1 MNTSLSNAQ
10 IMDMEQRKRAQL
22 INSISGFRSVA
33 LIGTID
39 TQGQTNLAIFS
50 SIVHIGSNP
59 PLLSFIMRPDSVER
73 HTLTNIMDTGFYTIN
88 HINSSMYEKAHQTSA
103 RYPKSVSEFDAA
115 QLTPVFK
122 NDFVAPFV
130 AESQI
135 QIGMEFRERIEINI
149 NQTSMI
155 IGEIKFVHYPTSCLL
170 EDGFIDIEKAG
181 TITSTGLD
189 SYHTTQVLKRLE
201 YAKP

>member
-1 MNTSLSNAQ
+1 MYTTLDLVQ
-10 IMDMEQRKRAQL
+10 LMEMEQRKRAQF

-33 LIGTID
+33 LIGTTD
-39 TQGQTNLAIFS
+39 TNGQTNLAIFS

-73 HTLTNIMDTGFYTIN
+73 HTLINIMETGFYTIN
-88 HINSSMYEKAHQTSA
+88 HINADIYEKAHQTSA
-103 RYPKSVSEFDAA
+103 RYPKNVSEFDAA

-130 AESQI
+130 AESHI
-135 QIGMEFRERIEINI
+135 QIGMEFKERINISI

-155 IGEIKFVHYPTSCLL
+155 IGEIKFVHYPTNCLL
-170 EDGFIDIEKAG
+170 DDGFVDIEKAG
-181 TITSTGLD
+181 TITSSGVD
-189 SYHTTQVLKRLE
+189 SYHTTQLLQKLE

>member
-1 MNTSLSNAQ
+1 MNTTLSNAQ

-33 LIGTID
+33 LIGTIH
-39 TQGQTNLAIFS
+39 TEGQTNLAIFN

-59 PLLSFIMRPDSVER
+59 PLLGFIMRPDSVER
-73 HTLTNIMDTGFYTIN
+73 HTLSNIMETGCYTIN

-103 RYPKSVSEFDAA
+103 RYPKNVSEFDAA
-115 QLTPVFK
+115 QLTPQFK
-122 NDFVAPFV
+122 DGFMAPFV
-130 AESQI
+130 KESHI
-135 QIGMEFRERIEINI
+135 QIGMEFKERIEISI

-155 IGEIKFVHYPTSCLL
+155 IGEIKFVHYPANCLL
-170 EDGFIDIEKAG
+170 EDGFLDIEKAG
-181 TITSTGLD
+181 SITSTGQD
-189 SYHTTQVLKRLE
+189 SYHTTQLLQRLQ

>member
-1 MNTSLSNAQ
+1 MNTTLDLVQ
-10 IMDMEQRKRAQL
+10 LMEMEQRKRAQF

-33 LIGTID
+33 LIGTTD
-39 TQGQTNLAIFS
+39 PNGQTNLAIFS

-73 HTLTNIMDTGFYTIN
+73 HTLTNILETGFYTIN
-88 HINSSMYEKAHQTSA
+88 HINADMYEKAHQTSA
-103 RYPKSVSEFDAA
+103 RYPKSVSEFEATG
-115 QLTPVFK
+115 LTPSFK

-130 AESQI
+130 AESNI
-135 QIGMEFRERIEINI
+135 QIGMEFKERLDISI

-155 IGEIKFVHYPTSCLL
+155 IGEIKFVHIPTNCLL
-170 EDGFIDIEKAG
+170 DDGFIDIEKAG
-181 TITSTGLD
+181 SITSAGLD

>member
-1 MNTSLSNAQ
+1 MNTTLNFVQ
-10 IMDMEQRKRAQL
+10 LMDMEQRKRAQF
-22 INSISGFRSVA
+22 INSISGFRSVV
-33 LIGTID
+33 LIGSID

>member
-1 MNTSLSNAQ
+1 MNTTLSNAQ

-50 SIVHIGSNP
+50 SIVHLGSNP
-59 PLLSFIMRPDSVER
+59 PLLGFIMRPDSVER
-73 HTLTNIMDTGFYTIN
+73 HTLSNIMETGCYTIN
-88 HINSSMYEKAHQTSA
+88 HINSSIYEKAHQTSA
-103 RYPKSVSEFDAA
+103 RYPKNVSEFDAA
-115 QLTPVFK
+115 QLTPQFK
-122 NDFVAPFV
+122 DGFMAPFV
-130 AESQI
+130 KESHI
-135 QIGMEFRERIEINI
+135 QIGMEFKERIEISI

-155 IGEIKFVHYPTSCLL
+155 IGEIKFVHYPANCLL

>member
-1 MNTSLSNAQ
+1 ME
-10 IMDMEQRKRAQL
+10 MEQRKRAQF

-33 LIGTID
+33 LIGTTD
-39 TQGQTNLAIFS
+39 TNGQTNLAIFS

-73 HTLTNIMDTGFYTIN
+73 HTLTNILETGFYTIN
-88 HINSSMYEKAHQTSA
+88 HINAGIYEKAHQTSA
-103 RYPKSVSEFDAA
+103 RYPKSVSEFEATG
-115 QLTPVFK
+115 LTPSFK

-130 AESQI
+130 AESHI
-135 QIGMEFRERIEINI
+135 QIGLEFKERINISI
-149 NQTSMI
+149 NQTSII
-155 IGEIKFVHYPTSCLL
+155 IGEIKFVHYPTNCLL
-170 EDGFIDIEKAG
+170 DDGFIDIEKAG
-181 TITSTGLD
+181 SITSAGLD

>member
-1 MNTSLSNAQ
+1 MNTTLSNAQ

-39 TQGQTNLAIFS
+39 TEGQTNLAIFN

-59 PLLSFIMRPDSVER
+59 PLLGFIMRPDSVER
-73 HTLTNIMDTGFYTIN
+73 HTLSNIMETGCYTIN

-103 RYPKSVSEFDAA
+103 RYPKNVSEFDAA
-115 QLTPVFK
+115 QLTPQFK
-122 NDFVAPFV
+122 DGFMAPFV
-130 AESQI
+130 KESHI
-135 QIGMEFRERIEINI
+135 QIGMEFKERIEISI

-155 IGEIKFVHYPTSCLL
+155 IGEIKFVHYPANCLL

-181 TITSTGLD
+181 TITSAGLD
-189 SYHTTQVLKRLE
+189 SYHTTQLLQRLQ

>member
-1 MNTSLSNAQ
+1 MNTTLSNAQ

-33 LIGTID
+33 LIGTTD
-39 TQGQTNLAIFS
+39 TKGQTNLAIFS
-50 SIVHIGSNP
+50 SIIHIGSNP

-73 HTLTNIMDTGFYTIN
+73 HTLTNILETGFYTIN
-88 HINSSMYEKAHQTSA
+88 HINAGIYEKAHQTSA
-103 RYPKSVSEFDAA
+103 RYPKNVSEFDATG
-115 QLTPVFK
+115 LTPAFK

-130 AESQI
+130 AESHI
-135 QIGMEFRERIEINI
+135 QIGMEFKERINISI

-155 IGEIKFVHYPTSCLL
+155 IGEIKFVHYPTNCLL
-170 EDGFIDIEKAG
+170 DDGFVDIEKAG
-181 TITSTGLD
+181 TITSSGVD
-189 SYHTTQVLKRLE
+189 SYHTTQVLQRLE